1 MHTFAYLFTFAIGV
15 FVCCHAF
22 AQDADD
28 AKAIQGPWEITEL
41 IVGGKKV
48 PEKDVKGMRFVFEK
62 DKLTIVPPASDNGI
76 VEKRTFSVKLDA
88 KAKPAGVELTALD
101 GENKGKV
108 SPGIY
113 EIKGEVLRWCQ
124 SDDPKAMDR
133 PKEFASPEKTSFYLF
148 TFKRAK

>member
-1 MHTFAYLFTFAIGV
+1 MRTFAYLFTYFIGAL
-15 FVCCHAF
+15 VCCHAF

-41 IVGGKKV
+41 IVSGKKV

-62 DKLTIVPPASDNGI
+62 DKLTILPPTADTGI
-76 VEKRTFSVKLDA
+76 VEKRTFTVKLDA
-88 KAKPAGVELTALD
+88 KAKPAGVELTSLD
-101 GENKGKV
+101 GENKGLV

-113 EIKGEVLRWCQ
+113 EIKGETLRWCQ
-124 SDDPKAMDR
+124 SDDPKAKDR